1 MEQYSF
7 DNSHLP
13 TVIRMPIHFI
23 ITTFLSV
30 IALKTLLTAFDFFQ
44 VGTLWSQ
51 NNADLALMALFLILI
66 VFLLVFDSLIS
77 PLTDVGGFVSTLFTS
92 IKNGYDEQ
100 VYLKKE
106 YETTA
111 DELQFIKENFAKGF
125 DIESFCNFTG
135 KGNALEGIS
144 LTGKMDVIP
153 EQIEEVRTALED
165 AETIEEIN
173 NISFEPDIEVDE
185 TEDTEPDVEDAEP
198 DIEDD
203 ENGLYKVIKDATS
216 SEGRPISF
224 EESDDSNQAL
234 EDKDLSGPNDIR
246 ERLRQIGLSNAE
258 MIEGKKDLVS
268 DVEVGVEG
276 DMDVETDVE
285 IEEEI
290 DVEVTE
296 PDTVDE
302 AETSFY
308 EDVLFY
314 QELRELRMKQNKL

>member
-13 TVIRMPIHFI
+13 TVIRVPIHFI

-51 NNADLALMALFLILI
+51 YNADLALMALFLILI

-77 PLTDVGGFVSTLFTS
+77 PLTDVGGFMSTLFTS

-125 DIESFCNFTG
+125 DIKSFCNFTG

-144 LTGKMDVIP
+144 LIGNMDVIP
-153 EQIEEVRTALED
+153 EQIEEVRIALED

-173 NISFEPDIEVDE
+173 NISFKPGIEVDE
-185 TEDTEPDVEDAEP
+185 SADVDGPVEIDVDDSVKADEPKEED
-198 DIEDD
+198 
-203 ENGLYKVIKDATS
+203 GLYKVLRNVTS
-216 SEGRPISF
+216 SEGKPLVF
-224 EESDDSNQAL
+224 EDLGDSSPPL
-234 EDKDLSGPNDIR
+234 EDIYFEGSNDIK
-246 ERLRQIGLSNAE
+246 ERLMQIGISNAE
-258 MIEGKKDLVS
+258 MINDEDKSDCDPKMDLKAE
-268 DVEVGVEG
+268 VEVKE
-276 DMDVETDVE
+276 DIDIK
-285 IEEEI
+285 IE
-290 DVEVTE
+290 D
-296 PDTVDE
+296 PDNVDKHE
-302 AETSFY
+302 SSFY
-308 EDVLFY
+308 EDVIFY
-314 QELRELRMKQNKL
+314 QELRELRLKQNKL